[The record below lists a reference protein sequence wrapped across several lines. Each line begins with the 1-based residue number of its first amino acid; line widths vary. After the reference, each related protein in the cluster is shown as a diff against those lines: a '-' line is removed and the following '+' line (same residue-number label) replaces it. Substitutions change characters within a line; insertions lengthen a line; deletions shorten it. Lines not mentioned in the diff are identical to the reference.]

1 MGLFGTQSPP
11 PHPNETMKNMMQF
24 MMHQQ
29 QQMMQQQMMD
39 HHQQMMQRQYMMQQ
53 QRMMQHCMNANHP
66 QLPHEGFGHIRQ
78 SMPQGLGASLIRGCL
93 GIPPGFTSL
102 RYENGIPFDEA

>member
-11 PHPNETMKNMMQF
+11 PHSNETMKNMMQF
-24 MMHQQ
+24 LMQQQ

-39 HHQQMMQRQYMMQQ
+39 HQQMMQQQYIMQQ